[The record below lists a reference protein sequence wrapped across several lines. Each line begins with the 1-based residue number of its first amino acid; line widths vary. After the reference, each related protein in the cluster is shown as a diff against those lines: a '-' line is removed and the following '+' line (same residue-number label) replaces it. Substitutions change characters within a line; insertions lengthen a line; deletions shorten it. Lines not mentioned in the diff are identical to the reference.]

1 MRLIEQLSAWKSAN
15 QRKEENCAWLLL
27 FNVEYVCIFRRSGQ
41 LGAYCFYLSHVCSI
55 NFCMWIWIFSRELE
69 TARGSCLHAICG
81 TNLRRQ
87 RITSQ
92 QRTANSPI
100 RIDLQMLWFRHHD
113 ELMNFRLYKMDN
125 IKLKRKENPWNYD
138 SKHSSL
144 NERSSTIFSNCN
156 LILGRILFYF

>member
-1 MRLIEQLSAWKSAN
+1 MRT
-15 QRKEENCAWLLL
+15 KEKKRTALDYCCLMLNTCVY
-27 FNVEYVCIFRRSGQ
+27 FVEVVNWVLTASTWVMFVQSIFVCGSEF
-41 LGAYCFYLSHVCSI
+41 FPE
-55 NFCMWIWIFSRELE
+55 ELE

-81 TNLRRQ
+81 TNLGRQ
-87 RITSQ
+87 RITSR